1 MRERVIS
8 GNPAELVQAPKRGR
22 HLPGALDKD
31 QMAKLLSVS
40 GSDPLTVRDRA
51 MMELLYSSGLRLGEL
66 IRLNVSDLD
75 LADRTVRVLG
85 KGNIARIVPV
95 GSRALAALKEWLG
108 MRRRIAEPIEPAPLA
123 SGQQASA
130 ESAALFVGVRR
141 HTRLS
146 PRNVQVRIAYWAEQ
160 QGITVRVHPHLF
172 RHSCATHL
180 LESSGA
186 LREVQEFLGH
196 ASVST
201 VQIYTH
207 LSAAHLAKVYRA
219 THPRALARSS
229 GPKDSRGQSPN
240 E

>member
-172 RHSCATHL
+172 RHPCATHL
-180 LESSGA
+180 LESQ
-186 LREVQEFLGH
+186 R
-196 ASVST
+196 
-201 VQIYTH
+201 
-207 LSAAHLAKVYRA
+207 SAPRGTGVPRACQRFYRA
-219 THPRALARSS
+219 DLHTPQRRAPGQGVPRDASAGSSPLKRSEGQPRAIT
-229 GPKDSRGQSPN
+229 K
-240 E
+240 